1 MEIDSS
7 LEGGKDEFKKK
18 CPFLS
23 VADGGSER
31 HRLRRPVGRDITGR
45 IDSSREVTLA
55 FESYSV
61 NPTYRYYISGSDVYP
76 NALIGLSRDYHLDPE
91 TLWKEVQMTPKEMK
105 EIVDH
110 MKARASQLM
119 QFPQGFNLVD
129 DQGRVIGVWYSIITA
144 RTFVQMKKDG
154 IVRIDT
160 PDIDTYDKFE
170 RDGGGRGRK

>member
-1 MEIDSS
+1 MNSRRNVGFYLLLMAS
-7 LEGGKDEFKKK
+7 LTTIACAGRLFGTYGLINPSDE
-18 CPFLS
+18 
-23 VADGGSER
+23 A
-31 HRLRRPVGRDITGR
+31 
-45 IDSSREVTLA
+45 TLA
-55 FESYSV
+55 FENYSV

-91 TLWKEVQMTPKEMK
+91 TLWKEVEMTPKVMK

-119 QFPQGFNLVD
+119 QSPRGFSLVE
-129 DQGRVIGVWYSIITA
+129 DQGRMIGVWYSMITA
-144 RTFVQMKKDG
+144 RTFLQMKKDG

-170 RDGGGRGRK
+170 RDRDRGRK

>member
-1 MEIDSS
+1 MNSRRNIRFC
-7 LEGGKDEFKKK
+7 LLLMAGLTTIACAG
-18 CPFLS
+18 
-23 VADGGSER
+23 
-31 HRLRRPVGRDITGR
+31 RLAGTYGQ

-55 FESYSV
+55 FERYSV
-61 NPTYRYYISGSDVYP
+61 NPTYHYYISGSDVYP

-91 TLWKEVQMTPKEMK
+91 TLWKEIEMTPKLMK

-129 DQGRVIGVWYSIITA
+129 DKGRVIGAWYSIITA
-144 RTFVQMKKDG
+144 RTFIQMKQDG

-160 PDIDTYDKFE
+160 PDLDTYNKFE
-170 RDGGGRGRK
+170 RDGGGRDRK

>member
-1 MEIDSS
+1 MN
-7 LEGGKDEFKKK
+7 
-18 CPFLS
+18 P
-23 VADGGSER
+23 
-31 HRLRRPVGRDITGR
+31 RRNVLFCLLLLVGLTTIACAGMMVGTYGR
-45 IDSSREVTLA
+45 IDPSREAALA
-55 FESYSV
+55 FESHSV

-76 NALIGLSRDYHLDPE
+76 NALIGLSRDYHLDQE
-91 TLWKEVQMTPKEMK
+91 TLWKAAEMTPKLMR

-129 DQGRVIGVWYSIITA
+129 DKGRVIGVWYSIITA
-144 RTFVQMKKDG
+144 RTFVQMKEDG

-170 RDGGGRGRK
+170 RDRDHNRR

>member
-1 MEIDSS
+1 MNSRRNVLFGLLLMAGLTTIACAGRMVGTNGLID
-7 LEGGKDEFKKK
+7 
-18 CPFLS
+18 P
-23 VADGGSER
+23 
-31 HRLRRPVGRDITGR
+31 
-45 IDSSREVTLA
+45 SREATLA
-55 FESYSV
+55 FENYSV

-91 TLWKEVQMTPKEMK
+91 TLWKEVEMTPNLMK

-129 DQGRVIGVWYSIITA
+129 DKGRVIGAWYSIITA

-160 PDIDTYDKFE
+160 PDINTYDRFE
-170 RDGGGRGRK
+170 RERDHFRR

>member
-1 MEIDSS
+1 MNSRRNVLFCLLVMAGLTIIACAGRLAGTYGLIDPSS
-7 LEGGKDEFKKK
+7 E
-18 CPFLS
+18 
-23 VADGGSER
+23 A
-31 HRLRRPVGRDITGR
+31 
-45 IDSSREVTLA
+45 TLA
-55 FESYSV
+55 FDSYSV

-91 TLWKEVQMTPKEMK
+91 TLWKEVEMTPNLMK

-129 DQGRVIGVWYSIITA
+129 DKGRVIGSWYSIITA

-154 IVRIDT
+154 IVSIET
-160 PDIDTYDKFE
+160 PDINTYDKFE
-170 RDGGGRGRK
+170 RDRGHFRR